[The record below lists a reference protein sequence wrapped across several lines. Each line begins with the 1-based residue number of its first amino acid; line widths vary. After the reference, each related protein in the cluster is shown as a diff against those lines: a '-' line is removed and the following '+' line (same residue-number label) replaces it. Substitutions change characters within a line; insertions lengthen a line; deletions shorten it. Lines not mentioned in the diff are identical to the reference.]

1 MAEVVRS
8 NFSVLL
14 PLIEDCINRSEFL
27 AVDTEFT
34 GLAAQPSD
42 EPSFFDTIE
51 ERYQKMKRCAQTFII
66 CQFGLS
72 AFVKDP
78 EANK

>member
-27 AVDTEFT
+27 GKERSLKAKRKGVK
-34 GLAAQPSD
+34 
-42 EPSFFDTIE
+42 E
-51 ERYQKMKRCAQTFII
+51 ERERGSSLGTRGSGSEGSGSKTNGSVPRPPNPSLRVEGAM
-66 CQFGLS
+66 
-72 AFVKDP
+72 
-78 EANK
+78 